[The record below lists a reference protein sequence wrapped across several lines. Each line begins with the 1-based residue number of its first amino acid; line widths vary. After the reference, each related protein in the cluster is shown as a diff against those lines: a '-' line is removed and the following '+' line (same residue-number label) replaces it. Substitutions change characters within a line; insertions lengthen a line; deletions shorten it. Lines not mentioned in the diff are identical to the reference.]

1 MQETWVQSLGREDLL
16 EEERTTHSSILAW
29 EIPWTEKPGRLQSMG
44 LKKNQTPLGNQKT
57 AATTST
63 LCRKKDANTVQYSLF
78 LKLELSCHYIL
89 NFVKNKIYN
98 FSKFLGSIV
107 KIKS

>member
-1 MQETWVQSLGREDLL
+1 MGWEDPL
-16 EEERTTHSSILAW
+16 EKGMAIHSSNVAW
-29 EIPWTEKPGRLQSMG
+29 RIPWTEKPGRLQSMG